1 MMRASR
7 VTSAHPGPGWR
18 AGGREGIE
26 GGRWWRQDSPVGELV
41 VEAGPAGVR
50 RIVIDGVTPA
60 DGEPERDDE
69 IAWELDEY
77 FSGQRRRF
85 TVPVELGAV
94 ASLFRRRVLETLRDH
109 VGYGET
115 VAYGELAVMAGRPGA
130 ARAVG
135 SAMAT
140 NPVPILIPCH
150 RVVAAGGIGGY
161 GSGLDRK
168 RTLLA
173 LEGVE
178 M

>member
-1 MMRASR
+1 MRASSPHSER
-7 VTSAHPGPGWR
+7 QGWR
-18 AGGREGIE
+18 AGGRAGVEE
-26 GGRWWRQDSPVGELV
+26 ARWWRQASPVGELV
-41 VEAGPAGVR
+41 VEAAPGGVR
-50 RIVIDGVTPA
+50 RIVIDGVTPS
-60 DGEPERDDE
+60 DGDPEPDHDIVR
-69 IAWELDEY
+69 ELDEY
-77 FSGQRRRF
+77 FAGERSRF
-85 TVPVELGAV
+85 TAPVDLDGVTAP
-94 ASLFRRRVLETLRDH
+94 FRRRVLETLRDD

-115 VAYGELAVMAGRPGA
+115 VAYGELAAMAGRPGA

-150 RVVAAGGIGGY
+150 RVVAADGIGGY
-161 GSGLDRK
+161 GCGLDRK

>member
-1 MMRASR
+1 MRPLSPQSER
-7 VTSAHPGPGWR
+7 QGWWAGRR
-18 AGGREGIE
+18 AGIE
-26 GGRWWRQDSPVGELV
+26 EVRWWRQGSPVGELV

-50 RIVIDGVTPA
+50 RIVIDGVAPI
-60 DGEPERDDE
+60 DGDPEPDDD
-69 IAWELDEY
+69 IAGELAEY
-77 FSGQRRRF
+77 FTGHRLRF
-85 TVPVELGAV
+85 T
-94 ASLFRRRVLETLRDH
+94 ASVDLAGVTAPFRRRVLETLRDD

-115 VAYGELAVMAGRPGA
+115 VAYGELAAMAGRPGA

-150 RVVAAGGIGGY
+150 PVVAADGIGGY
-161 GSGLDRK
+161 GGGLDRK